1 MKKKIKVTVLG
12 ASGFIELNLTST
24 LTKHRKKL
32 IFKLT
37 KQVHY

>member
-12 ASGFIELNLTST
+12 ASGFIELNLTSN

-32 IFKLT
+32 IFKLA